1 MSFWKNIKPGGAA
14 SDLFVVFRDSGPK
27 RWPIALLS
35 AAITIGV
42 FSSLAFESWK
52 KARPL
57 PTITYITSW
66 PEDRT
71 PEETAA
77 FIKANQK
84 AKDEQ
89 AARIEAY
96 EAEGRRLWATVGKAS
111 GLDVD
116 KMQKQADA
124 ERAAEKAKQKAETDA
139 LLGQVKVE
147 PLAQ

>member
-1 MSFWKNIKPGGAA
+1 MSYWKNINPSGAV
-14 SDLFVVFRDSGPK
+14 SDLVVVFRDAGPK
-27 RWPIALLS
+27 RWPVALVS
-35 AAITIGV
+35 AAITLGV
-42 FSSLAFESWK
+42 FSSLTLESWK
-52 KARPL
+52 KPRPL
-57 PTITYITSW
+57 PTVVYITSW

-71 PEETAA
+71 AAETAE

-96 EAEGRRLWATVGKAS
+96 EAEGSRLWATVGKAS

-139 LLGQVKVE
+139 LLKQVKVE

>member
-1 MSFWKNIKPGGAA
+1 MSYWKNINPSGAV
-14 SDLFVVFRDSGPK
+14 SDLVVVFRDAGPK
-27 RWPIALLS
+27 RWPVALVS
-35 AAITIGV
+35 AAITLGV
-42 FSSLAFESWK
+42 FSSLTLESWK
-52 KARPL
+52 KPRPL
-57 PTITYITSW
+57 PTVVYITSW

-71 PEETAA
+71 AAETAE

-84 AKDEQ
+84 AKDQ
-89 AARIEAY
+89 QTARIEAY

-139 LLGQVKVE
+139 LLKQVKVE

>member
-1 MSFWKNIKPGGAA
+1 MSYWKNINPSGAV
-14 SDLFVVFRDSGPK
+14 SDLVVVFRDAGPK
-27 RWPIALLS
+27 RWPVALVS
-35 AAITIGV
+35 AAITLGV
-42 FSSLAFESWK
+42 FSSLTLESWK
-52 KARPL
+52 KPRPL
-57 PTITYITSW
+57 PTVVYITSW

-71 PEETAA
+71 AAETAE

-89 AARIEAY
+89 TARIEAY

-139 LLGQVKVE
+139 LLKQVKVE

>member
-1 MSFWKNIKPGGAA
+1 MSYWKNINPSGAV
-14 SDLFVVFRDSGPK
+14 SDLVVVFRDAGPK
-27 RWPIALLS
+27 RWPVALVS
-35 AAITIGV
+35 AAITLGV
-42 FSSLAFESWK
+42 FSSLTLESWK
-52 KARPL
+52 KPRPL
-57 PTITYITSW
+57 PTVVYITSW

-71 PEETAA
+71 AGETAE

-139 LLGQVKVE
+139 LLKQVKVE

>member
-1 MSFWKNIKPGGAA
+1 MSYWKNINPSGAV
-14 SDLFVVFRDSGPK
+14 SDLVVVFRDAGPK
-27 RWPIALLS
+27 RWPVALVS
-35 AAITIGV
+35 AAITLGV
-42 FSSLAFESWK
+42 FSSLTLESWK
-52 KARPL
+52 KPRPL
-57 PTITYITSW
+57 PTVVYITSW

-71 PEETAA
+71 AAETAE
-77 FIKANQK
+77 FIKANQT

-139 LLGQVKVE
+139 LLKQVKVE

>member
-1 MSFWKNIKPGGAA
+1 MSYFKNINPGGAV
-14 SDLFVVFRDSGPK
+14 SDLIVVFRDAGPK
-27 RWPIALLS
+27 RWPIALVS
-35 AAITIGV
+35 AAITVGV
-42 FSSLAFESWK
+42 FSSLTYESWK
-52 KARPL
+52 IPRPL
-57 PTITYITSW
+57 PTVVYIDSW

-96 EAEGRRLWATVGKAS
+96 EAEGRKLWATVGKAS

-147 PLAQ
+147 PLAD

>member
-1 MSFWKNIKPGGAA
+1 MSYWKNINPGGAI
-14 SDLFVVFRDSGPK
+14 SDLIVVFRDAGPK

-35 AAITIGV
+35 AAITVGV
-42 FSSLAFESWK
+42 FSTLTYESWK
-52 KARPL
+52 IPRPL
-57 PTITYITSW
+57 PTVVYITSW

-96 EAEGRRLWATVGKAS
+96 EAEGRKLWATVGKAS
-111 GLDVD
+111 GLDVE
-116 KMQKQADA
+116 KMQKQAEA
-124 ERAAEKAKQKAETDA
+124 ERVAEKAKQKAETDA
-139 LLGQVKVE
+139 LLKQVKVE
-147 PLAQ
+147 PLAE

>member
-1 MSFWKNIKPGGAA
+1 MSYWKNINPSGAV
-14 SDLFVVFRDSGPK
+14 SDLVVVFRDAGPK
-27 RWPIALLS
+27 RWPVALVS
-35 AAITIGV
+35 AAITLGV
-42 FSSLAFESWK
+42 FSSLTLESWK
-52 KARPL
+52 KPRPL
-57 PTITYITSW
+57 PTVVYITSW

-71 PEETAA
+71 AAETAE

-139 LLGQVKVE
+139 LLKQVKVE

>member
-1 MSFWKNIKPGGAA
+1 MSYWKNINPSGAV
-14 SDLFVVFRDSGPK
+14 SDLVVVFRDAGPK
-27 RWPIALLS
+27 RWPVALVS
-35 AAITIGV
+35 AAITLGV
-42 FSSLAFESWK
+42 FSSLTLESWK
-52 KARPL
+52 KPRPL
-57 PTITYITSW
+57 PTVVYITSW

-71 PEETAA
+71 AAETAE
-77 FIKANQK
+77 FIKANQQ

-139 LLGQVKVE
+139 LLKQVKVE